1 MPLTK
6 SKSKEAFKSN
16 LKAEIKAGK
25 PKDQALAIAYRIQ
38 REAKKANGGGLSPP
52 WFMRNEARTMTGP
65 LHSVVAG
72 RTDHLPITVPAGAY
86 VIPAQAVSHLGQNNT
101 AAGLA
106 KLDSMFGSSGPY
118 GVSAPKMPGAMKPPR
133 MGSPRLGPPRLR
145 KFADGGSAPT
155 GEPVPIMAAGGEYVI
170 DPSVVQNIGGGD
182 IDFGHEVLDRWV
194 ENIRKQHIKT
204 LSKLPKPAKD

>member
-16 LKAEIKAGK
+16 LKAEMKAGK

-52 WFMRNEARTMTGP
+52 WFTRNEVRTMTGP
-65 LHSVVAG
+65 LHSTVAG

-106 KLDSMFGSSGPY
+106 KLDSMFGARGPY
-118 GVSAPKMPGAMKPPR
+118 GVSAPKMPRGMRPPR
-133 MGSPRLGPPRLR
+133 MKLPR
-145 KFADGGSAPT
+145 KFADGGGAPT

-170 DPSVVQNIGGGD
+170 DPNVVQNIGGGD
-182 IDFGHEVLDRWV
+182 IDFGHEVLDHWV
-194 ENIRKQHIKT
+194 ESIRKQHIKT